1 MDIEVNRPVT
11 QFFIDAEPVIAIL
24 NAFGNTSLI
33 KLQDGKTL
41 VAENSKLIEECN
53 DHSIDTVSLVE
64 NRNIH
69 LDTITF
75 YDPIRN
81 QLRDALVQ
89 GKKIIV
95 PLNKIFK
102 VAFITTVFKK
112 ITHIAFQ

>member
-1 MDIEVNRPVT
+1 
-11 QFFIDAEPVIAIL
+11 
-24 NAFGNTSLI
+24 
-33 KLQDGKTL
+33 
-41 VAENSKLIEECN
+41 VAENSKLIEKS
-53 DHSIDTVSLVE
+53 DDSLIDTVSLVE

-89 GKKIIV
+89 GKKILV

-102 VAFITTVFKK
+102 VALITTSSKK
-112 ITHIAFQ
+112 